1 MSNEAL
7 FVKALLF
14 GCFNFESAVMQCDLL
29 KDYFQITIITTEK
42 ETNLKRR
49 TDDWHVCNFT
59 TLPKSGKLNLEFN
72 SLNFLG
78 KWEWYCGFRQKI
90 CINWEKDKK
99 TILILVEN
107 TCLSIFI
114 LEAVCNPSHCHK
126 SFVFV
131 VCDSKGQRTTK
142 ESFQMEYD
150 LSFIM

>member
-78 KWEWYCGFRQKI
+78 KWEWYCGFRQKF
-90 CINWEKDKK
+90 CIHLHWEKDKK
-99 TILILVEN
+99 KILILVE
-107 TCLSIFI
+107 TPVSRSLVLRLS
-114 LEAVCNPSHCHK
+114 VCNTSYCHK

-131 VCDSKGQRTTK
+131 VCVSKGQRTTK
-142 ESFQMEYD
+142 ESWNMT
-150 LSFIM
+150 